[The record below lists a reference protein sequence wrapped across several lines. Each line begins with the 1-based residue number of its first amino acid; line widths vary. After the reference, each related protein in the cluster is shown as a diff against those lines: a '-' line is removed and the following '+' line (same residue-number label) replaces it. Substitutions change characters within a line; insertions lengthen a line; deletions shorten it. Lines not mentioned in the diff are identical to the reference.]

1 MSLHDFQGQ
10 KLALNASSWK
20 TQREDAVL
28 FSGPLVSCVVGK
40 EMLKMLN
47 GEEGAGTDIN

>member
-40 EMLKMLN
+40 QMLN
-47 GEEGAGTDIN
+47 GEEGAGIDSN